1 MSVGISQHLCATIHV
16 ERIQAWLL
24 AA

>member
-1 MSVGISQHLCATIHV
+1 MALANIFATIHV

-24 AA
+24 VA